1 MVRFRAALRRADLL
15 WDPFLEVFTM
25 TGSSRYRR
33 PGLLFAAALVVLV
46 ASAPGFSQEPSKDA
60 KDAKD
65 ASKDKL
71 YVHIESRTR
80 LTYTGDANEVTI
92 LFKNEGKEN
101 WVNPGMEIES
111 GFQVFD
117 NAGNKLEKTKAAP
130 SNKEGQPKLLLPG
143 SYFGAIVDLNTLF
156 PKMTALGTYKITW
169 SGPGIAEK
177 TIMNRVIKKYDA
189 ARDYQAVIETEFGNI
204 VLEFYKDLAP
214 MHVKNFIDL
223 ANQGFY
229 DGKIFHRVIKGEAA
243 FGGSANGDERSGP
256 GYTLPPE
263 PNGLKILAGSV
274 AQVRN
279 SFTGQDESG
288 SIFMVAITPQSDM
301 DGRYTVFARVVEG
314 LETSKTISNLPT
326 AGGAGSRVAA
336 RPIRDVVMK
345 KIDIR
350 EKKSDKGSKS

>member
-1 MVRFRAALRRADLL
+1 MMRFRAAQRRAVSLK
-15 WDPFLEVFTM
+15 DPFLEVLTM
-25 TGSSRYRR
+25 IGPQEYRR
-33 PGLLFAAALVVLV
+33 PGLALAAALVVLV
-46 ASAPGFSQEPSKDA
+46 ASAPGFSQETSKTA
-60 KDAKD
+60 KDAKEP
-65 ASKDKL
+65 SKDGL
-71 YVHIESRTR
+71 YVLIESRTP
-80 LTYTGDANEVTI
+80 LAYAGDANEVTI

-101 WVNPGMEIES
+101 WVNPGMEIEA
-111 GFQVFD
+111 GFQVYD
-117 NAGNKLEKTKAAP
+117 NAGTKLEKSKVAP
-130 SNKEGQPKLLLPG
+130 SNKEGQPKVLLPG

-169 SGPGIAEK
+169 SGPGVAEK
-177 TIMNRVIKKYDA
+177 TIMNRVIKKYDP

-223 ANQGFY
+223 ANQGFF

-243 FGGSANGDERSGP
+243 FGGSPTGDERGGP

-263 PNGLKILAGSV
+263 QNGLKILAGSV

-279 SFTGQDESG
+279 TYTGQDESG
-288 SIFMVAITPQSDM
+288 SIFMIAITPQADM

-350 EKKSDKGSKS
+350 EKKSAKG